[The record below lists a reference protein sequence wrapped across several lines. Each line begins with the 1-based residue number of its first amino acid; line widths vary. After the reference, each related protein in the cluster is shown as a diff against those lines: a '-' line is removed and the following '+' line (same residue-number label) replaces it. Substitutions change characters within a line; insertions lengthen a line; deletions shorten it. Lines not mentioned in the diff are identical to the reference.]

1 MTINTFVKATN
12 VHRYMGNIKNI
23 ALSIL
28 TFSLDKSAIVSV
40 DRPLILLSLDPLLE
54 LATR

>member
-40 DRPLILLSLDPLLE
+40 DRPSISPSLNTSFE
-54 LATR
+54 MVTR